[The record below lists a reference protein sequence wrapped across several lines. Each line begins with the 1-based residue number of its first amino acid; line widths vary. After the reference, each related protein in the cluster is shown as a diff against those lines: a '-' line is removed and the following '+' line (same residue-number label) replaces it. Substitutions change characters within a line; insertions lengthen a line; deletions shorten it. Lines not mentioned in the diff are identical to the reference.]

1 MIRSPVRGR
10 QKDPRSPD
18 VLLPAV
24 PIRHDR
30 LQASTIGGGHL
41 DLDPLAHGATL
52 PRLPCQ
58 LESSVRSCPL
68 GDLRPHD
75 LRHNFTSMLQAHGVS
90 DSIIMSIT
98 GHRTHVMLHR
108 YSHSNDQM
116 RLAAVEALPDPTP
129 SKDETNLV
137 PLRKA

>member
-1 MIRSPVRGR
+1 
-10 QKDPRSPD
+10 
-18 VLLPAV
+18 
-24 PIRHDR
+24 
-30 LQASTIGGGHL
+30 
-41 DLDPLAHGATL
+41 
-52 PRLPCQ
+52 
-58 LESSVRSCPL
+58 
-68 GDLRPHD
+68 
-75 LRHNFTSMLQAHGVS
+75 MLQAHGVS

-116 RLAAVEALPDPTP
+116 RLAALEALPDPTP